1 MNVPSLSR
9 FGLPAWILVTSLAAS
24 LTVQADTD
32 LGFIETFALASDR
45 EATLGQLVPGTEDYY
60 FFHAL
65 HYQASGQKQKFSET
79 LTQWATRFP
88 NSEQRQLLENREAL
102 LAYGTDPQKT
112 LQHLRDR
119 LGLQFNHVQELP
131 DQKPDLPTALTPSM
145 ISRERFLSVLPT
157 GNPLGALSDAE
168 VERLLQ
174 DPAPALPYPIG
185 ALLQRIQR
193 PDAPGLLPR
202 IITELKTPESR
213 GFGSLPIHRAL
224 LPAQLDALE
233 KEIPALA
240 HQSAFVMTRITKL
253 APGADAHSQTDPAVR
268 EAWLERVGSYV
279 RGLPAAF
286 NSLKAHVLYA
296 RLQLD
301 RTRGVY
307 DRARFIE
314 YLKLPRPAA
323 YMNPRYLESVQA
335 DRFAADLNAAFPES
349 GLGLPPIGTD
359 EPLVRDFFRQF
370 AATEAQ
376 WEPWT
381 EWLRDTW
388 VKPLFAEAKITQGA
402 GETERWTS
410 LLSPAAYQALKDRV
424 DIEFPA
430 THAPSIPLDQEVS
443 VSVTLK
449 NTPQIMVRLFEIN
462 TLGYFQSQKRPLNT
476 DLPLDGWVA
485 NAEQRH
491 DGESSPFLR
500 YTRAFRF
507 PELQGKRGAW
517 IVEIIGGGRSSRAL
531 LRRGGFS
538 LLQSNGPGGDLILV
552 LDENARV
559 VTNAVAWLDGRKWE
573 ADPKDGRIQIPFT
586 ATPGRR
592 PIVLSDADGR
602 LASLAEFEHHAETY
616 ELEAQFHLDPEQC
629 VAGNEAVL
637 AMRSSLR
644 IGNQAATPELL
655 ADARL
660 TLTTTTLD
668 GVSSSTEVPLTTLS
682 AARVLTHVFRVP
694 QRLGRVTATVQGRVD
709 PLAGGEKRE
718 LSASRSWE
726 INGIEGTANIKDA
739 FLRRSSDRYWIEV
752 LGKNGEPVPDHALPM
767 TFHRRGFN
775 NTVDISLRTDAQGRI
790 DLGALAE
797 TTRLEATPAPDLRR
811 SWPLETSAQ
820 TRPRELHA
828 RVGETVRLPWSPQGR
843 PDAWSLLE
851 LRGGTFA
858 TDRTTAVRSSGN
870 LLEIA
875 GLTAGDYSL
884 RLRDP
889 EESVITLR
897 IGDGVPVAGWL
908 VGKNRSLELRPRE
921 PVHLASATLTPE
933 GGAEITLQNWNP
945 FTRVHVMANQFV
957 PAKSLFSNLG
967 GFTRWGVGSKTP
979 DFLPNLYSGGRE
991 IGDEYRYILD
1001 RRYATKYPGN
1011 RLPRPGLLLNPWD
1024 KRSTDSVALP
1034 VADGTAPLPSLG
1046 SVAGMAQMADM
1057 LSRSERASARTSL
1070 DSNWDFLAAASL
1082 AFFNL
1087 IPDAAGKIRLPATA
1101 LGDGSLIQVYVEDA
1115 TDAAWL
1121 TLDRTAKP
1129 LALRDQRLSRVLE
1142 TPGGSTEVREAQ
1154 GLVRGQ
1160 TRTLSEA
1167 RNSQWET
1174 YDTVE
1179 SVFRLLRTLH
1189 PDPQLARFD
1198 WLMRWSSLTP
1208 DERRSRYSEFACHE
1222 VNLFLQRKDTAF
1234 FESVIRP
1241 HLANKRSR
1249 TFIDD
1254 YLLGTDLKAYREP
1267 RAYGRLNLVEKTLLA
1282 SRLDGEAAAT
1292 ARHLQ
1297 ELWELQPIDPLETQR
1312 FETALGGRAL
1322 ENSGGV
1328 GGAAGH
1334 SLKEQASAEPGE
1346 VMFDKFGTERE
1357 LMSRYGLQPSQ
1368 NSPAAA
1374 EAKSVMLK
1382 GGAPSRDK
1390 SARRSLDRKDPALA
1404 KMKLSEP
1411 QGVTLGLEVETARS
1425 LRARSAASGYYRS
1438 PGPAKE
1444 WAENHYY
1451 RLPLEAQGPDL
1462 IPVSGFWRDFAARDP
1477 KAPFLS
1483 PRILEA
1489 HHNLSE
1495 ILLALAVL
1503 DLPLQTTNAPTIRN
1517 EGSSRTL
1524 TANGPMIIFVR
1535 EVRPATPSPS
1545 NPTGL
1550 ELLLSERFF
1559 RLDDRYLLEGQE
1571 RYDKFV
1577 NEEFLPGVAYGAQV
1591 VISNPGSSPVKAD
1604 VLTQIP
1610 LGSMPLQ
1617 RGRATHSQPVRL
1629 EPYSTLKVEYYF
1641 YFPSHPAQPTNYAH
1655 APAILTLNGKAL
1667 AQAKAQSFQVV
1678 RQLSVRDTRSWEYLS
1693 QQGSEA
1699 EVLAFLSTNN
1709 LARLNLERVA
1719 WRVAKNPEFFRRLTG
1734 FLSEHHVWSEPIA
1747 RYAVV
1752 HNDTGVLREW
1762 LRHREDFLAQ
1772 CGPWL
1777 ESPILRIDPI
1787 EQRTYEHLEYSP
1799 LINPRA
1805 HPVGSRRRI
1814 ANTVFREQYLRF
1826 LRVLAFQP
1834 QLAADDELAI
1844 AYYLFLQDRVSEGL
1858 SRLARVRPNQVRTRI
1873 QYDYLL
1879 AWSYLYEEK
1888 LSEARK
1894 IARAYEAYPV
1904 PRWRG
1909 FFSDL
1914 TRHLDEAEGKAVAAK
1929 PAPGTAGGSPS
1940 DAQTAAAASQRE
1952 AAFDIQVENRSI
1964 SLTWKGLSS
1973 VTVNYYR
1980 MDPEFLFSRNPFAD
1994 RDGDQPSILQ
2004 PTLSTVVPLPA
2015 GKNALELPIPAALA
2029 KDHVVVEVLG
2039 GGRRKAR
2046 MHHAHTFR
2054 LQMAE
2059 NEGTLEVREPSAN
2072 RPVSKAYVKVY
2083 GQLDNGGIRFVKDG
2097 YTDLRGR
2104 FDYVGMNESSASAS
2118 DPQTS
2123 RALSA
2128 GVGANPGSTGMDHP
2142 ALAPEEGPRIRR
2154 LAVLVLSEAHG
2165 AAVRE
2170 VEAPAR

>member
-1879 AWSYLYEEK
+1879 AWCYLYEEK

-1894 IARAYEAYPV
+1894 IARAYESYPV

>member
-1 MNVPSLSR
+1 MNAPSLSR
-9 FGLPAWILVTSLAAS
+9 FGLPAWILATALATSLTAS
-24 LTVQADTD
+24 LTVRADTD
-32 LGFIETFALASDR
+32 LGFIETFALAPDR

-65 HYQASGQKQKFSET
+65 HYQSSGQKQKFSEM

-88 NSEQRQLLENREAL
+88 NSEQRPMLENREAL

-145 ISRERFLSVLPT
+145 ISRERFLSILAT
-157 GNPLGALSDAE
+157 GNQLGALSDAE
-168 VERLLQ
+168 VERLLE
-174 DPAPALPYPIG
+174 DPTAALPYPPV

-202 IITELKTPESR
+202 IMAELKTPESR

-240 HQSAFVMTRITKL
+240 HQSAFVMTRIAKL
-253 APGADAHSQTDPAVR
+253 APGADTHSQTDPAVR
-268 EAWLERVGSYV
+268 EAWLERVESYV

-301 RTRGVY
+301 RTRGVH
-307 DRARFIE
+307 DRSRFLE

-323 YMNPRYLESVQA
+323 YMNPKYLESVQA
-335 DRFAADLNAAFPES
+335 DRFGADLNAAFPES

-359 EPLVRDFFRQF
+359 EPLVREFFLHF

-381 EWLRDTW
+381 EWLRDLW

-430 THAPSIPLDQEVS
+430 TNAPSIPLDQEVS

-449 NTPQIMVRLFEIN
+449 NTPQVMVRLFEIN

-500 YTRAFRF
+500 YTRPFRF

-531 LRRGGFS
+531 IRRGGFS
-538 LLQSNGPGGDLILV
+538 LLQSNGPGGDLIQV

-668 GVSSSTEVPLTTLS
+668 GVSSSTEVLLTNLS
-682 AARVLTHVFRVP
+682 AARVLTRAFRVP
-694 QRLGRVTATVQGRVD
+694 ERLGRVTATVHGRID
-709 PLAGGEKRE
+709 PVAGGEKRE

-726 INGIEGTANIKDA
+726 INGIEWTANIKDA
-739 FLRRSSDRYWIEV
+739 FLRRSGDHYWVEV
-752 LGKNGEPVPDHALPM
+752 RGKNGEPVPDHALPM

-775 NTVDISLRTDAQGRI
+775 NTVEISLRTDAEGRI

-797 TTRLEATPAPDLRR
+797 ITRLEATPAPDLRR

-828 RVGETVRLPWSPQGR
+828 RVGETVRIPWSPQGR

-858 TDRTTAVRSSGN
+858 TDRTTAVRASGN
-870 LLEIA
+870 VLEID
-875 GLTAGDYSL
+875 GLPAGDYSL

-897 IGDGVPVAGWL
+897 IGEGVPVAGWL
-908 VGKNRSLELRPRE
+908 VGKNRSLELRPRQ

-957 PAKSLFSNLG
+957 PTQNLFSNLG

-1024 KRSTDSVALP
+1024 KRSTDSEALP
-1034 VADGTAPLPSLG
+1034 VADGAAPLASAG
-1046 SVAGMAQMADM
+1046 SMAGMAQMADM
-1057 LSRSERASARTSL
+1057 LSRSEMASARPAL
-1070 DSNWDFLAAASL
+1070 DSNWDFLAAASP

-1087 IPDAAGKIRLPATA
+1087 IPDAAGKIRLPASA

-1115 TDAAWL
+1115 TEAAWL
-1121 TLDRTAKP
+1121 TVVRAEKP
-1129 LALRDQRLSRVLE
+1129 IALQDQRLSRVLE
-1142 TPGGSTEVREAQ
+1142 APGGSTEVRDAR

-1160 TRTLSEA
+1160 SLTLSEA
-1167 RNSQWET
+1167 RNSQWEA
-1174 YDTVE
+1174 YDTLE

-1222 VNLFLQRKDTAF
+1222 VNLFLQRKDPGF

-1241 HLANKRSR
+1241 HLANKRAR

-1254 YLLGTDLKAYREP
+1254 YLLGADLKAYREP

-1312 FETALGGRAL
+1312 FETALNGRAL
-1322 ENSGGV
+1322 EASGGV
-1328 GGAAGH
+1328 GGGAGRGLKNQTSAA
-1334 SLKEQASAEPGE
+1334 PGE
-1346 VMFDKFGTERE
+1346 RMFEKFGIERE
-1357 LMSRYGLQPSQ
+1357 LMARYALLPSQ
-1368 NSPAAA
+1368 NQPAPADA
-1374 EAKSVMLK
+1374 ESMMRMAED
-1382 GGAPSRDK
+1382 APLDK
-1390 SARRSLDRKDPALA
+1390 SARRSMDRKAPALA
-1404 KMKLSEP
+1404 KMKASKL

-1444 WAENHYY
+1444 WAENQYY

-1477 KAPFLS
+1477 KVPFLS

-1517 EGSSRTL
+1517 AGSSRTL
-1524 TANGPMIIFVR
+1524 TANGPLLIFVR
-1535 EVRPATPSPS
+1535 EVRPASASPS
-1545 NPTGL
+1545 NASGP

-1577 NEEFLPGVAYGAQV
+1577 NDEFLPGVAYGAQV

-1610 LGSMPLQ
+1610 LGAMPLQ

-1641 YFPSHPAQPTNYAH
+1641 YFPSHPAQPANYAH
-1655 APAILTLNGKAL
+1655 APAILTLDGKAL
-1667 AQAKAQSFQVV
+1667 AQAKTQSFQVV

-1719 WRVAKNPEFFRRLTG
+1719 WRVAKSPEFFRRLTG
-1734 FLSEHHVWSEPIA
+1734 FLSDHHVWSEPIA

-1762 LRHREDFLAQ
+1762 LRHREDFLSQ

-1777 ESPILRIDPI
+1777 DSPILRIDPI

-1799 LINPRA
+1799 LINARA

-1826 LRVLAFQP
+1826 LRGLAFQP
-1834 QLAADDELAI
+1834 RLAADDELAV

-1858 SRLARVRPNQVRTRI
+1858 SRLARVRPTEVRTRM
-1873 QYDYLL
+1873 QYDYLQ

-1894 IARAYEAYPV
+1894 IARGYESYPV

-1909 FFSDL
+1909 LFADL
-1914 TRHLDEAEGKAVAAK
+1914 TRHLDEAEGKAVATK
-1929 PAPGTAGGSPS
+1929 PAPGTPGGSPS
-1940 DAQTAAAASQRE
+1940 DAQTAAAAAQRE
-1952 AAFDIQVENRSI
+1952 ASFDLQVENRSV

-2004 PTLSTVVPLPA
+2004 PTLSTIVPLPA
-2015 GKNALELPIPAALA
+2015 GKSALELPIPAALT

-2059 NEGTLEVREPSAN
+2059 NEGSLEIRDPSGN

-2083 GQLDNGGIRFVKDG
+2083 GRLDNGGIRFVKDG

-2104 FDYVGMNESSASAS
+2104 FDYVGLNESTTPSPE
-2118 DPQTS
+2118 PQVS
-2123 RALSA
+2123 GLS
-2128 GVGANPGSTGMDHP
+2128 PGSESSGLDHP
-2142 ALAPEEGPRIRR
+2142 NLAPNEGPRIRR

-2170 VEAPAR
+2170 VDAPAR

>member
-1 MNVPSLSR
+1 MNVSSLSR
-9 FGLPAWILVTSLAAS
+9 FGLPAWILATSLATS
-24 LTVQADTD
+24 LTVRADTD
-32 LGFIETFALASDR
+32 LGFIETFALAPDR

-65 HYQASGQKQKFSET
+65 HYQSSGQKQKFSET

-88 NSEQRQLLENREAL
+88 ISEQRPLLENREAL
-102 LAYGTDPQKT
+102 LAYGTDPKRT

-145 ISRERFLSVLPT
+145 ISRERFLSALPT
-157 GNPLGALSDAE
+157 GNPLGTLSEAE

-174 DPAPALPYPIG
+174 DPTPALPYP
-185 ALLQRIQR
+185 AVDLLMRIQR

-202 IITELKTPESR
+202 ILSELKTSESR

-240 HQSAFVMTRITKL
+240 HQSTFVMTRIAKL
-253 APGADAHSQTDPAVR
+253 APGADANTQTNPLER
-268 EAWLERVGSYV
+268 EAWLERVGGYV

-296 RLQLD
+296 RLQHD

-307 DRARFIE
+307 DRSRFLE

-323 YMNPRYLESVQA
+323 YMNPKYLKSVQA

-349 GLGLPPIGTD
+349 GLGLPPIGMD
-359 EPLVRDFFRQF
+359 EPLVREFFLHF
-370 AATEAQ
+370 AATDAQ

-410 LLSPAAYQALKDRV
+410 LLSPTGYQALKDRV
-424 DIEFPA
+424 DIEFP
-430 THAPSIPLDQEVS
+430 TTNAPSIPLDQEVA

-449 NTPQIMVRLFEIN
+449 NTPQVMVRLFEIN
-462 TLGYFQSQKRPLNT
+462 TLAYFQSHKRPLNT

-500 YTRAFRF
+500 YTRPFRF

-538 LLQSNGPGGDLILV
+538 LLQSNGPGGDLIQV
-552 LDENARV
+552 LDENARI

-616 ELEAQFHLDPEQC
+616 ELEAQFHLDPEHC
-629 VAGNEAVL
+629 VAGAEAVL

-655 ADARL
+655 AEARL

-682 AARVLTHVFRVP
+682 AARVLTHTFRIP
-694 QRLGRVTATVQGRVD
+694 ERLGRVTATVQGRID
-709 PLAGGEKRE
+709 PVAGGEKRE

-726 INGIEGTANIKDA
+726 INGIEGTALVKDV
-739 FLRRSSDRYWIEV
+739 FLRRSAERYWVEV

-775 NTVDISLRTDAQGRI
+775 NTIEISLRTDAQGRI

-797 TTRLEATPAPDLRR
+797 ITRLEATPAPDLRR

-828 RVGETVRLPWSPQGR
+828 RVGQTVRIPWSPQGG

-858 TDRTTAVRSSGN
+858 TDRTTAVRASGN

-875 GLTAGDYSL
+875 GLAAGDYSL

-889 EESVITLR
+889 EDSVITLR
-897 IGDGVPVAGWL
+897 IGDGGPVAGWL
-908 VGKNRSLELRPRE
+908 VGKNRCLELRPRE
-921 PVHLASATLTPE
+921 PVHLVSATLTPE

-1024 KRSTDSVALP
+1024 KRSTDSEALP
-1034 VADGTAPLPSLG
+1034 VADGAAPLASAGSLP
-1046 SVAGMAQMADM
+1046 GMAQMADM
-1057 LSRSERASARTSL
+1057 LARSELAAARPAL
-1070 DSNWDFLAAASL
+1070 DSNWDFLATASPAL
-1082 AFFNL
+1082 FNL
-1087 IPDAAGKIRLPATA
+1087 IPDATGKIRLPATA

-1121 TLDRTAKP
+1121 TVVRSEKP
-1129 LALRDQRLSRVLE
+1129 LALQDQRLSRVLE
-1142 TPGGSTEVREAQ
+1142 TPGGSTEVRDAQ

-1174 YDTVE
+1174 YDTLE
-1179 SVFRLLRTLH
+1179 SVFRLLRTLN

-1222 VNLFLQRKDTAF
+1222 VNLFLQRKDPAF

-1241 HLANKRSR
+1241 HLANKRAR

-1254 YLLGTDLKAYREP
+1254 YLLGADLKAYREP

-1282 SRLDGEAAAT
+1282 TRLDGEAAAT

-1297 ELWELQPIDPLETQR
+1297 ELWELQPIDTLETQR

-1322 ENSGGV
+1322 EDSGGV

-1334 SLKEQASAEPGE
+1334 SLKGQASAEHGE
-1346 VMFDKFGTERE
+1346 RMFDKSGTERE

-1382 GGAPSRDK
+1382 GGAPPRDK
-1390 SARRSLDRKDPALA
+1390 SARRSLDRKDSALA
-1404 KMKLSEP
+1404 KMKVSEP
-1411 QGVTLGLEVETARS
+1411 QGMTLGLEVETARS

-1444 WAENHYY
+1444 WAENQYY
-1451 RLPLEAQGPDL
+1451 RLPLEAQSPDL

-1524 TANGPMIIFVR
+1524 TANGPLLIFVR
-1535 EVRPATPSPS
+1535 EVRPATPISP
-1545 NPTGL
+1545 NATGP

-1559 RLDDRYLLEGQE
+1559 RLDDRYLTEGQE
-1571 RYDKFV
+1571 RFDKFV
-1577 NEEFLPGVAYGAQV
+1577 NDEFLPGVAYGAQV

-1610 LGSMPLQ
+1610 MGSMPLQ

-1641 YFPSHPAQPTNYAH
+1641 YFPSHSAQPTNYAH
-1655 APAILTLNGKAL
+1655 APAILTLDGKAL
-1667 AQAKAQSFQVV
+1667 AQAKTQSFRVV
-1678 RQLSVRDTRSWEYLS
+1678 RQLSVRDTRSWDYLS

-1719 WRVAKNPEFFRRLTG
+1719 WRVAKSPEFFRRLTE
-1734 FLSEHHVWSEPIA
+1734 FLSQHHVWNEPIA
-1747 RYAVV
+1747 RYAVI

-1762 LRHREDFLAQ
+1762 LRHRQDFLAQ

-1834 QLAADDELAI
+1834 RLAADDELAV

-1858 SRLARVRPNQVRTRI
+1858 SRLARVRPTEVRTRI
-1873 QYDYLL
+1873 QYDYLQ
-1879 AWSYLYEEK
+1879 AWSHLYEEK
-1888 LSEARK
+1888 LPEARK
-1894 IARAYEAYPV
+1894 IARGYESYPV

-1909 FFSDL
+1909 LFADL
-1914 TRHLDEAEGKAVAAK
+1914 TRHLDEAEGKTVAAK
-1929 PAPGTAGGSPS
+1929 PAPGTPSVSPS
-1940 DAQTAAAASQRE
+1940 DAQTAAATAQRE
-1952 AAFDIQVENRSI
+1952 ASFDLQVENRTL

-1980 MDPEFLFSRNPFAD
+1980 MDPEFLFSRNPFAE

-2004 PTLSTVVPLPA
+2004 PSLSTVVPLPA
-2015 GKNALELPIPAALA
+2015 GKNALDLPIPAALA

-2059 NEGTLEVREPSAN
+2059 NEGSLEVREPSGN

-2083 GQLDNGGIRFVKDG
+2083 GRLDNGEIRFVKDG

-2104 FDYVGMNESSASAS
+2104 FDYVGMNESSATAS
-2118 DPQTS
+2118 DQHIP
-2123 RALSA
+2123 RALVA
-2128 GVGANPGSTGMDHP
+2128 DLAANPGSTGMDHP
-2142 ALAPEEGPRIRR
+2142 ALAHGEGPRIRR

>member
-145 ISRERFLSVLPT
+145 ISRERFLGLLPT

-174 DPAPALPYPIG
+174 DPAPALPYPAV

-202 IITELKTPESR
+202 ILSELKTPESR

-224 LPAQLDALE
+224 LPTQLDALE

-240 HQSAFVMTRITKL
+240 HQLAFVMTRITKL
-253 APGADAHSQTDPAVR
+253 APGADAHAQTDPLER
-268 EAWLERVGSYV
+268 EAWLERVGGYV

-296 RLQLD
+296 RLQHD

-307 DRARFIE
+307 DRARFLE
-314 YLKLPRPAA
+314 YLKLPRPVA
-323 YMNPRYLESVQA
+323 YMNPKYLESVQA

-359 EPLVRDFFRQF
+359 EPLVRAFFLHF
-370 AATEAQ
+370 AASDAQ

-449 NTPQIMVRLFEIN
+449 NTPQVMVRLFEIN
-462 TLGYFQSQKRPLNT
+462 TLGYFQSHKRPLNT

-500 YTRAFRF
+500 YTRPFRF

-538 LLQSNGPGGDLILV
+538 LLQSNGPGGDLIQV

-668 GVSSSTEVPLTTLS
+668 GVSSSTEILLTNLS
-682 AARVLTHVFRVP
+682 AARVLTHAFRVP
-694 QRLGRVTATVQGRVD
+694 ERLGRVTATLQGRMD
-709 PLAGGEKRE
+709 PVAGGDKRE

-726 INGIEGTANIKDA
+726 INGIEWTAHIKDA
-739 FLRRSSDRYWIEV
+739 FLRRSGDRYWVEV
-752 LGKNGEPVPDHALPM
+752 RGKNGEPVPDHALPM

-775 NTVDISLRTDAQGRI
+775 NTVEISLRTDAQGRI
-790 DLGALAE
+790 DLGALADI
-797 TTRLEATPAPDLRR
+797 TRLEATPAPDLRR

-828 RVGETVRLPWSPQGR
+828 RVGQTVRIPWSPQGR

-851 LRGGTFA
+851 LRGGTFV
-858 TDRTTAVRSSGN
+858 TDRTTAVRASGN
-870 LLEIA
+870 VLEIA
-875 GLTAGDYSL
+875 ELAAGDYSL
-884 RLRDP
+884 RLRNPD
-889 EESVITLR
+889 ESVITLR

-908 VGKNRSLELRPRE
+908 VGKHRSLELRPRE
-921 PVHLASATLTPE
+921 PVFLASAILTPE

-1024 KRSTDSVALP
+1024 KRSTDSEALP
-1034 VADGTAPLPSLG
+1034 VADGAAPLASAGSLPG
-1046 SVAGMAQMADM
+1046 IAHMADM
-1057 LSRSERASARTSL
+1057 LARNELASARPSL
-1070 DSNWDFLAAASL
+1070 DSNWDFLAAASPAL
-1082 AFFNL
+1082 FNL
-1087 IPDAAGKIRLPATA
+1087 IPDAAGKIRLPASA

-1121 TLDRTAKP
+1121 TLDRAAKP
-1129 LALRDQRLSRVLE
+1129 LALQDQRLSRVLE
-1142 TPGGSTEVREAQ
+1142 TPGGSTEVRDAQ

-1222 VNLFLQRKDTAF
+1222 VNLFLQRKDPAF

-1322 ENSGGV
+1322 EDSGGM

-1334 SLKEQASAEPGE
+1334 SLKEQASAARSE
-1346 VMFDKFGTERE
+1346 VMFDKLATERE

-1374 EAKSVMLK
+1374 DAKSVMLK
-1382 GGAPSRDK
+1382 GGAPPRDK

-1404 KMKLSEP
+1404 KMKSSEP

-1444 WAENHYY
+1444 WAENQYY

-1489 HHNLSE
+1489 HHSLSE

-1524 TANGPMIIFVR
+1524 TANGPLLVFVR

-1545 NPTGL
+1545 NSTGL

-1577 NEEFLPGVAYGAQV
+1577 NDEFLPGVAYGAQV

-1610 LGSMPLQ
+1610 LGSIPLQ

-1655 APAILTLNGKAL
+1655 APAILTLDGKAL
-1667 AQAKAQSFQVV
+1667 AQAKPQSFRVV

-1719 WRVAKNPEFFRRLTG
+1719 WRVAKSPEFFRRLTG

-1762 LRHREDFLAQ
+1762 LRHREDFLSQ

-1777 ESPILRIDPI
+1777 DSPILRIDPI

-1814 ANTVFREQYLRF
+1814 ANTMFRDQYLRF

-1834 QLAADDELAI
+1834 RLSADDELAI

-1858 SRLARVRPNQVRTRI
+1858 SRLARVRPNQVRTRL

-1894 IARAYEAYPV
+1894 IARGYESYPV

-1909 FFSDL
+1909 LFADL
-1914 TRHLDEAEGKAVAAK
+1914 TRHLDESEGKTVATK
-1929 PAPGTAGGSPS
+1929 PASGTPSASPS

-1952 AAFDIQVENRSI
+1952 AAFDLQVENRSI

-2004 PTLSTVVPLPA
+2004 PTLSTVVPLPS
-2015 GKNALELPIPAALA
+2015 GKSALELPIPAALA

-2123 RALSA
+2123 QALGA
-2128 GVGANPGSTGMDHP
+2128 GVAANPGSTGMDHP
-2142 ALAPEEGPRIRR
+2142 ALAPAEGPRIRR